1 MNAAAIALA
10 AWCVI
15 LLYGGTLAASF
26 LCMFS
31 RGAGMRARLFAAVVA
46 AALICLGAFAFGSL
60 K

>member
-26 LCMFS
+26 LCMFG
-31 RGAGMRARLFAAVVA
+31 RGVETRVRLIAGA
-46 AALICLGAFAFGSL
+46 AAGLLIALGAFAFGSL
-60 K
+60 H